1 MTAILY
7 RASAGVAGDVTRP
20 DDTIVESA
28 IMDTTNP
35 PTAYGA
41 PVKMV
46 NGKLQAFT
54 ASDDETALYGIL
66 SRSVPSISGD
76 LAQAFA
82 DGTPNPAAPQ
92 GVVVQGYILVKCKNQ
107 TAAAR
112 GAQVVLLEAGEFS
125 GIDEGPNDKYL
136 PKLTFATSGSGD
148 EELSEIRVSL

>member
-28 IMDTTNP
+28 FLSATNP
-35 PTAYGA
+35 PVAYGV

-46 NGKLQAFT
+46 DGKLQAFT
-54 ASDDETALYGIL
+54 STDAEPELYGIL

-76 LAQAFA
+76 IAQAFE

-92 GVVVQGYILVKCKNQ
+92 GVVVQGYVLVKCKNP
-107 TAAAR
+107 AAAKR
-112 GAQVVLLEAGEFS
+112 GAQVVIMSSGEFS
-125 GIDEGPNDKYL
+125 GMDEGPSDIYL
-136 PKLTFATSGSGD
+136 SNLMFATNGGAD
-148 EELSEIRVSL
+148 EELAEIRVGI

>member
-28 IMDTTNP
+28 IMDTTNA

-46 NGKLQAFT
+46 NGKIQAFT
-54 ASDDETALYGIL
+54 ATDDETALYGIL

-76 LAQAFA
+76 LAQAFD

-92 GVVVQGYILVKCKNQ
+92 GVVVQGYVLVKCKTPASAQ
-107 TAAAR
+107 R
-112 GAQVVLLEAGEFS
+112 GNQVVLLSGGEFS
-125 GIDEGPNDKYL
+125 SMDEGPSDKYL
-136 PKLTFATSGSGD
+136 PKLTFASVGGAD
-148 EELSEIRVSL
+148 EELAEIRVSI